1 MPIFFLLTAM
11 LFALSACGGDSGSS
25 ADSTENELE
34 SSSGK
39 HSRSSSSGALTN
51 ATKIIDSDAKDIHIN
66 TPIDDKIVDTVS
78 GAVYKTRTLGIFTWT
93 TENINTKNVSV
104 KSTCYAY
111 DDSNCE
117 SYGRLYME
125 KNAEEMC
132 PIGFSIPTTTDWE
145 YLRKVD
151 SSSLSYAGICFK
163 RDTLECRGI
172 GDSVQY
178 LAYEDSAV
186 MMDTLGRFL
195 RTAANEKGFYS
206 LRCIKYRTIVQD
218 LPDLPECNK
227 NRYYHYPSIFVAAQE
242 SNYICYNGEWE
253 PSSGER
259 ACHAGEEGEKYLID
273 TLVFIC
279 KSGQWKLTTPEDAG
293 VKCSKKNLN
302 EEYITNGLRYACTD
316 SGIVLLPY
324 PASKLGLC
332 TPKHNGALA
341 EADTSDYYVCDST
354 QWRRANIN
362 DILGKCDTTMIGTM
376 QEYKGTYYSCRYNKT
391 WVQSLDIEVELG
403 GCTDDLQDTTRRSS
417 EGYHYICNQHN
428 WLKYSQS
435 EELGECKKSVEYN
448 IGTYGPY
455 RYICISGKWDALNSL
470 DMLFGNCTDKAVGES
485 GKQDNIT
492 YYCKYINYEYQWVE
506 ATKEEERLGYCP
518 KNTTFST
525 EVDGISYK
533 CNNGT
538 WKETELSEV
547 LSKCNSA
554 EGTTKIYKGTEYVCD
569 TTAYNNNGQWYT
581 LTATDSILGE
591 YCRTAILNKA
601 VKHGDTIYVCSKGLN
616 GKPKY
621 WAIGTIADYL
631 GKCTKDRLGERGFNG
646 IDTCVCV
653 DNVCN
658 DNRKTNYTYNGKDT
672 NVCVNVNNGYNW
684 VPIIRDSIVDK
695 RDSEVYGV
703 LTFGTQKWLNRELH
717 YTLETAYSS
726 EGYLLTHYPEEFL
739 HTYYYYYTWDDA
751 FGNGSDICPEGTH
764 IPSEAEWT
772 TLFDYV
778 STNLTTEGF
787 DVLFSISRNN
797 STLTNLYGLS
807 LKRRGFV
814 DMDYFGPREGAPTNM
829 TNPLNANLA
838 GNDDISNM
846 FYWITG
852 SGNSSSTGN
861 VVHADSNSHI
871 SYEADALKVDAYMI
885 RCILD

>member
-1 MPIFFLLTAM
+1 MPIFFLLIVM
-11 LFALSACGGDSGSS
+11 LFAFSACGDDSGSS
-25 ADSTENELE
+25 ADSTDSELE

-39 HSRSSSSGALTN
+39 KSRSSSSGSLTS
-51 ATKIIDSDAKDIHIN
+51 ATTIIDSDAKDIHIN
-66 TPIDDKIVDTVS
+66 TPIDDEFVDSIT
-78 GAVYKTRTLGIFTWT
+78 GDVYKIRTLGIYTWT
-93 TENINTKNVSV
+93 TENINIKNFAV

-111 DDSNCE
+111 DDSNCKP
-117 SYGRLYME
+117 YGRLYML
-125 KNAEEMC
+125 KNAEKMC
-132 PIGFSIPTTTDWE
+132 PAGYSIPTISDWE
-145 YLRKVD
+145 YIKKVHPK
-151 SSSLSYAGICFK
+151 SFSYAGICFK
-163 RDTLECRGI
+163 RDTLECSAI
-172 GDSVQY
+172 GDSAQY
-178 LAYEDSAV
+178 LAYGNYAIVVDS
-186 MMDTLGRFL
+186 LGHFSQIMS
-195 RTAANEKGFYS
+195 NERSFYS

-218 LPDLPECNK
+218 TADLPDCNQDG
-227 NRYYHYPSIFVAAQE
+227 YYNYPSIYVA
-242 SNYICYNGEWE
+242 SKKLNYICSNGEWVASNGV
-253 PSSGER
+253 SS
-259 ACHAGEEGEKYLID
+259 CQVSEEGEKYLID
-273 TLVFIC
+273 SLVYIC
-279 KSGQWKLTTPEDAG
+279 KSGLWKLTTPEDAG
-293 VKCSKKNLN
+293 VKCTKKNFH
-302 EEYITNGLRYACTD
+302 EEYVVNGVRYACMDT
-316 SGIVLLPY
+316 GMVRLPF
-324 PASKLGLC
+324 PESELGLC
-332 TPKHNGALA
+332 TPKLDGTFAKT
-341 EADTSDYYVCDST
+341 DSVTYYICDST
-354 QWRRANIN
+354 RWIVANITDVLGECDSTRQSKIGTFKN
-362 DILGKCDTTMIGTM
+362 ESYTCHGTIWQKSSQVELDFGGCTNKLQDSVRQDERGYIYTCINNYWKQKSSEEILGACQTDNNGSISKFGPNTYICTDYAWDPLDALDSALGNCTKENLADRS
-376 QEYKGTYYSCRYNKT
+376 EYKGASYFC
-391 WVQSLDIEVELG
+391 
-403 GCTDDLQDTTRRSS
+403 
-417 EGYHYICNQHN
+417 
-428 WLKYSQS
+428 KYSNQYEWS
-435 EELGECKKSVEYN
+435 K
-448 IGTYGPY
+448 
-455 RYICISGKWDALNSL
+455 A
-470 DMLFGNCTDKAVGES
+470 TD
-485 GKQDNIT
+485 
-492 YYCKYINYEYQWVE
+492 
-506 ATKEEERLGYCP
+506 EEERLGYCP
-518 KNTTFST
+518 NKKTFTT
-525 EVDGISYK
+525 EVDGILYK
-533 CNNGT
+533 CDFGT
-538 WKETELSEV
+538 WMEADLTEALSN
-547 LSKCNSA
+547 CNSD
-554 EGTTKIYKGTEYVCD
+554 EGITKIYKGTEYVCD
-569 TTAYNNNGQWYT
+569 TTAYNNKGQWYAMT
-581 LTATDSILGE
+581 TIDSILGE
-591 YCRTAILNKA
+591 YCRSAIFNKA
-601 VKHGDTIYVCSKGLN
+601 VMHGNDVYVCRKGLN
-616 GKPKY
+616 GKANY
-621 WAIGTIADYL
+621 WGTGTIADYL
-631 GKCTKDRLGERGFNG
+631 GKCTKDRLGARGFNG

-871 SYEADALKVDAYMI
+871 SYEDDALKVDAYMI